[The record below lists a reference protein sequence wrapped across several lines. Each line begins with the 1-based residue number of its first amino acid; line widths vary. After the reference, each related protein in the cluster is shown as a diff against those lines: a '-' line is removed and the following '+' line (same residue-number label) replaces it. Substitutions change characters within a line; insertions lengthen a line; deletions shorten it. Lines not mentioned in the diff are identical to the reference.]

1 MGRRQ
6 SGRLLPT
13 IKSFRQMSFRDYTGN
28 VMKNRN
34 GFVVEA
40 ELRQMS
46 AMVERENREREM
58 IVRC

>member
-1 MGRRQ
+1 
-6 SGRLLPT
+6 
-13 IKSFRQMSFRDYTGN
+13 MSFRDYTGN